1 MVELAGLFLSA
12 FVAATLLPMQSEAL
26 LAGLVVFAKQPVW
39 LLVLVASIG
48 NIGGALVNWWLGTKL
63 TLFRDRKWFPF
74 TGEQLEKASRWY
86 GRYGKWSLLVSW
98 APIIGDPLTLAA
110 GLMREPLWRFLV
122 LVTLAKT
129 GRYVFIAAFASQ
141 FV

>member
-1 MVELAGLFLSA
+1 MIELAGLFLSA

-26 LAGLVVFAKQPVW
+26 LAGLVVYGQQPIW
-39 LLVLVASIG
+39 LLVTVASIG

-63 TLFRDRKWFPF
+63 HIFRDKKWFPF
-74 TGEQLEKASRWY
+74 TGEQLDKASRWY
-86 GRYGKWSLLVSW
+86 GRYGKWSLLLSW

-122 LVTLAKT
+122 LVTIAKT